1 MKQKHAL
8 AIEDITG
15 LGKCSLTV
23 ALPILS
29 VAGLTCSVL
38 PTAVLS
44 THPSGFT
51 GYTYRDLT
59 VDILPMAEHWK
70 TEGLSFD
77 AVYSGF
83 LGSCEQLESVQR
95 IFQLFGQK
103 ETICLVDPVMGDNG
117 KLYQMYTE
125 DMVEGMRGLCRS
137 ATILTPNL
145 TEAAFLTGIPYQAEC
160 YSEEYIQSLVKGLAA
175 LGAPQIVLTGISF
188 DETRIGAAC
197 YRASEQSLQYVWATK
212 VPEYFHGTGDTF
224 SAALLDGLLNG
235 QNLETAAQTAAYF
248 TSRCIQRTAEAQ
260 VPEREG
266 LCFEKELL
274 WLGSRLQNLN
284 NDTDNYTK

>member
-188 DETRIGAAC
+188 DETQIGAAC
-197 YRASEQSLQYVWATK
+197 YRASEQSKPRNIFTEPAT
-212 VPEYFHGTGDTF
+212 H
-224 SAALLDGLLNG
+224 SARRCWPACSTVKTWRRPHRRQQTLPAAASSAQRKPRCRNG
-235 QNLETAAQTAAYF
+235 RACVLRK
-248 TSRCIQRTAEAQ
+248 SCSGWEA
-260 VPEREG
+260 VYRI
-266 LCFEKELL
+266 
-274 WLGSRLQNLN
+274 
-284 NDTDNYTK
+284 

>member
-1 MKQKHAL
+1 MLLDRGA
-8 AIEDITG
+8 ADFVG
-15 LGKCSLTV
+15 GR
-23 ALPILS
+23 
-29 VAGLTCSVL
+29 LTCSVL

-188 DETRIGAAC
+188 DETQIGAALSGL
-197 YRASEQSLQYVWATK
+197 RAIAAICLGDQSTGIFSRNRRHIQRGATGRPAQRSK
-212 VPEYFHGTGDTF
+212 PGDGRTDGSILYQPLHPAHSGSPGAGTGGPVF
-224 SAALLDGLLNG
+224 
-235 QNLETAAQTAAYF
+235 
-248 TSRCIQRTAEAQ
+248 
-260 VPEREG
+260 
-266 LCFEKELL
+266 
-274 WLGSRLQNLN
+274 
-284 NDTDNYTK
+284 

>member
-95 IFQLFGQK
+95 IFSAIRTERDHLFG
-103 ETICLVDPVMGDNG
+103 
-117 KLYQMYTE
+117 
-125 DMVEGMRGLCRS
+125 RS
-137 ATILTPNL
+137 
-145 TEAAFLTGIPYQAEC
+145 
-160 YSEEYIQSLVKGLAA
+160 S
-175 LGAPQIVLTGISF
+175 
-188 DETRIGAAC
+188 
-197 YRASEQSLQYVWATK
+197 
-212 VPEYFHGTGDTF
+212 HG
-224 SAALLDGLLNG
+224 
-235 QNLETAAQTAAYF
+235 
-248 TSRCIQRTAEAQ
+248 R
-260 VPEREG
+260 
-266 LCFEKELL
+266 
-274 WLGSRLQNLN
+274 
-284 NDTDNYTK
+284 

>member
-59 VDILPMAEHWK
+59 ADILPMAAHWK
-70 TEGLSFD
+70 AEGLTFD

-83 LGSCEQLESVQR
+83 LGSYEQLESVQR
-95 IFQLFGQK
+95 IFQLFSRK
-103 ETICLVDPVMGDNG
+103 DTVRLVDPVMGDNG
-117 KLYQMYTE
+117 KLYRMYNA
-125 DMVEGMRGLCRS
+125 DMVQGMRGLCRN

-145 TEAAFLTGIPYQAEC
+145 TEAAFLTGIPYQAEH
-160 YSEEYIQSLVKGLAA
+160 YAEEYIQSLVKGLAA
-175 LGAPQIVLTGISF
+175 LGAPQIVLTGVSF
-188 DETRIGAAC
+188 NETQIGAAC
-197 YRASEQSLQYVWATK
+197 YRAAEQSLQYVWSAK

-224 SAALLDGLLNG
+224 SAALLAGLLNG
-235 QNLETAAQTAAYF
+235 QNLETAAQTAADF
-248 TSRCIQRTAEAQ
+248 TSRCIQRTAEAHM
-260 VPEREG
+260 PEREG

-274 WLGSRLQNLN
+274 WLGSRLQSVN
-284 NDTDNYTK
+284 NRANYTK

>member
-175 LGAPQIVLTGISF
+175 LGA
-188 DETRIGAAC
+188 
-197 YRASEQSLQYVWATK
+197 
-212 VPEYFHGTGDTF
+212 
-224 SAALLDGLLNG
+224 ALLAGLLNG